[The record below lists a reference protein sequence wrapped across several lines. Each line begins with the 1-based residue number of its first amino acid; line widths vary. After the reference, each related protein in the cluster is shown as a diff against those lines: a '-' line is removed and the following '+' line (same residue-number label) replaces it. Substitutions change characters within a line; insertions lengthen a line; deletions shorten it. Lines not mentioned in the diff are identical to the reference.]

1 MKKIITLLILSF
13 GASTAWAQ
21 QFDTT
26 GINSWNRLY
35 NSYETWTTGAFDA
48 NRDTSNPSDFGWGD
62 YNITSHL
69 IEGDSVYIIKT
80 HDGEF
85 KAISIDR
92 LASGVFTLTH
102 SNLNGSARVT
112 KNLDRSLY
120 DSKNFFYYSLTN
132 DMVKDLEPASDAWD
146 VVFSKYLIFFPGLGG
161 YGVAGALH
169 NRGVRV
175 AQVEKNVGGVA
186 ALADTAAF
194 PFSTNI
200 STIGYDW
207 KSAGPNGITLNDTLT
222 YFVKDQNEV
231 INELNFTDYGGSG
244 TGKMV
249 FTVNGVAD
257 SIVLGAGNIDQVYYS
272 LNTRSQIA
280 TNVDN
285 DWDIAL
291 FAQGS
296 FSAIPVRI
304 NDVNGVELYVY
315 PKSDISQWNA
325 IGLEESTLNVLS
337 IYPNPASEAFNIAH
351 QSLGNST
358 INFSLLNLNGQTVK
372 QRAENTSAG
381 MAVSTFNITDV
392 ASGMYLLQVSV
403 DQQLVATKR
412 VVVQ

>member
-1 MKKIITLLILSF
+1 
-13 GASTAWAQ
+13 
-21 QFDTT
+21 
-26 GINSWNRLY
+26 
-35 NSYETWTTGAFDA
+35 
-48 NRDTSNPSDFGWGD
+48 
-62 YNITSHL
+62 
-69 IEGDSVYIIKT
+69 
-80 HDGEF
+80 
-85 KAISIDR
+85 
-92 LASGVFTLTH
+92 
-102 SNLNGSARVT
+102 
-112 KNLDRSLY
+112 
-120 DSKNFFYYSLTN
+120 
-132 DMVKDLEPASDAWD
+132 
-146 VVFSKYLIFFPGLGG
+146 
-161 YGVAGALH
+161 
-169 NRGVRV
+169 
-175 AQVEKNVGGVA
+175 
-186 ALADTAAF
+186 
-194 PFSTNI
+194 
-200 STIGYDW
+200 
-207 KSAGPNGITLNDTLT
+207 
-222 YFVKDQNEV
+222 
-231 INELNFTDYGGSG
+231 
-244 TGKMV
+244 
-249 FTVNGVAD
+249 
-257 SIVLGAGNIDQVYYS
+257 VLGAGNIDQVYYS

-325 IGLEESTLNVLS
+325 IGLEESALNVLS

>member
-13 GASTAWAQ
+13 SASTAWAQ

-26 GINSWNRLY
+26 GLSSWDRLY
-35 NSYETWTTGAFDA
+35 NSYETWSTGAFDA
-48 NRDTSNPSDFGWGD
+48 NRDSSNPSDFGWGE
-62 YNITSHL
+62 YNMTTHL
-69 IEGDSVYIIKT
+69 IEGDSIYIIKT
-80 HDGEF
+80 HDGAF
-85 KAISIDR
+85 KAVSIDR
-92 LASGVFTLTH
+92 LASGVFTVTH
-102 SNLNGSARVT
+102 SNLDGSARVT
-112 KNLDRSLY
+112 KTLDRSLY
-120 DSKNFFYYSLTN
+120 DSKNFFYYSMTN
-132 DMVKDLEPASDAWD
+132 DMVKDLEPATADWD
-146 VVFSKYLIFFPGLGG
+146 VVFSKYLIFFPGFGG

-169 NRGVRV
+169 NRGVSV
-175 AQVEKNVGGVA
+175 AQVEKNVGAVA
-186 ALADTAAF
+186 TLADTVAF
-194 PFSTNI
+194 PFSTDIN
-200 STIGYDW
+200 TIGYDW
-207 KSAGPNGITLNDTLT
+207 KSAGPSGITLNDTLT

-231 INELNFTDYGGSG
+231 INELNFTGYGGSG

-257 SIVLGAGNIDQVYYS
+257 SIILGAGNIDQVYYS

-280 TNVDN
+280 TNIDN

-296 FSAIPVRI
+296 FSAIPVRV

-372 QRAENTSAG
+372 QLAENASAG